1 MDIFVHIL
9 SSNFFNLK
17 KGAKNM
23 ANDFNISLLAG
34 LDINKSKE
42 QIDKDIN
49 AIKSN
54 IGKLEIEAK
63 ISPDTA
69 KNITSQ
75 LNNLQIGLKDITI
88 DKATLDGLVNQI
100 NSALKGIKI
109 GNINVNVGNQAQSVG
124 QKIGQQ
130 ISNSVTQTVSN
141 AVATSKRSFDELWS
155 AMRDSAPLKVEL
167 DENGFVDAA
176 KTLDKIK
183 QKYQEFGQVKITN
196 QKFDTGELKSFR
208 VNIEQTN
215 GELKE
220 TRNFLVEISDKEKSL
235 LFPDDIIKGAES
247 YVHHLDEAKN
257 LSNETGEALNAQK
270 KEMAEQTTYYKNKTK
285 SAKEELD
292 IERQILS
299 AGEKQTEELNKQAK
313 KRASRVSYNQGQI
326 DKKGLNNDDKQKD
339 FNNVVKISQEKY
351 NKAYTSQVDKSLD
364 SVSKLKSQW
373 EQQGI
378 YVDEFKAKVDNL
390 EATFK
395 NLQIGDVKGLKSAKQ
410 QIEELVT
417 EANRLKKIDKISFG
431 LDTDTYGAKVEQ
443 LVAKTNLWVTSNG
456 QARISTTNL
465 STALSNLQVAYETLN
480 KDSGNTEAN
489 QKALIEAE
497 KQLNA
502 EIKTVTSSITSM
514 NASLAK
520 TSQVDSLKQKIQS
533 FYDKNTATHGKW
545 GTELKRMLSDLNNEA
560 GVTKE
565 KFGAIGLE
573 LNGIENAA
581 RRAGKLGLSFFDT
594 IKQGVQSF
602 SYWTSATAIVMQG
615 ITAVRQGVST
625 VVSLD
630 TALVDLR
637 KTTSMTSDELKQF
650 YYDANDVAKQMG
662 VTTEEIINQ
671 ASAWSR
677 LGYSTAEAST
687 QMAKLSSQ
695 FKLISPGM
703 TSEEATNGLVS
714 VMKAYKMDVD
724 DVKDGIMSPINIVGN
739 NFALDNTNIVNMLQD
754 SVSAMA
760 EANNTLEETIA
771 LETAAFEITQDENV
785 GNGFKT
791 VALRLRGISEEGEE
805 VDGTLQNIK
814 SDLYDLTGVSIMQDA
829 NTYKST
835 YQILKEI
842 SVVWDNLSDKK
853 RAEALELMFG
863 KHRANIGAAVLS
875 NFSAAEKAMDDMANS
890 AGSAD
895 AELSVAM
902 DSIEYKLNHLSETG
916 TGIAQNLFNTE
927 DMKRVLDFVNLLADG
942 LDKITGFLGLFPT
955 AGAGLGAFLGIKDV
969 GISMLVAY

>member
-1 MDIFVHIL
+1 
-9 SSNFFNLK
+9 
-17 KGAKNM
+17 M

-565 KFGAIGLE
+565 NFGAIGLE

-594 IKQGVQSF
+594 IKQGMQSF

-791 VALRLRGISEEGEE
+791 
-805 VDGTLQNIK
+805 NINC
-814 SDLYDLTGVSIMQDA
+814 LYVQKCA
-829 NTYKST
+829 
-835 YQILKEI
+835 
-842 SVVWDNLSDKK
+842 
-853 RAEALELMFG
+853 
-863 KHRANIGAAVLS
+863 
-875 NFSAAEKAMDDMANS
+875 
-890 AGSAD
+890 
-895 AELSVAM
+895 
-902 DSIEYKLNHLSETG
+902 
-916 TGIAQNLFNTE
+916 
-927 DMKRVLDFVNLLADG
+927 
-942 LDKITGFLGLFPT
+942 
-955 AGAGLGAFLGIKDV
+955 
-969 GISMLVAY
+969 

>member
-1 MDIFVHIL
+1 
-9 SSNFFNLK
+9 
-17 KGAKNM
+17 M

-54 IGKLEIEAK
+54 ISKLEIEAK

-130 ISNSVTQTVSN
+130 ISNGVTQAVSN

-155 AMRDSAPLKVEL
+155 VMRDSAPLKVEL
-167 DENGFVDAA
+167 DKNGFVDAA

-220 TRNFLVEISDKEKSL
+220 TRNFLVEISDKKKSL
-235 LFPDDIIKGAES
+235 LFPDDIVKGAES

-285 SAKEELD
+285 AAKEELD

-326 DKKGLNNDDKQKD
+326 DKKGLNSDDKQKE

-351 NKAYTSQVDKSLD
+351 NKTYTSQVDKSLD

-390 EATFK
+390 ESTFK

-417 EANRLKKIDKISFG
+417 EVNRLKKIDKISFG

-480 KDSGNTEAN
+480 KDGGNTEAN

-594 IKQGVQSF
+594 IKQGIQSF

-615 ITAVRQGVST
+615 ITAVRQSVST

-842 SVVWDNLSDKK
+842 SDVWDNLTDKK

-895 AELSVAM
+895 AELSIAM
-902 DSIEYKLNHLSETG
+902 DSIEYKLNRLSETG

-955 AGAGLGAFLGIKDV
+955 VGAGLGAFLGIKDV

>member
-1 MDIFVHIL
+1 
-9 SSNFFNLK
+9 
-17 KGAKNM
+17 M

-791 VALRLRGISEEGEE
+791 
-805 VDGTLQNIK
+805 NINC
-814 SDLYDLTGVSIMQDA
+814 LYVQKCA
-829 NTYKST
+829 
-835 YQILKEI
+835 
-842 SVVWDNLSDKK
+842 
-853 RAEALELMFG
+853 
-863 KHRANIGAAVLS
+863 
-875 NFSAAEKAMDDMANS
+875 
-890 AGSAD
+890 
-895 AELSVAM
+895 
-902 DSIEYKLNHLSETG
+902 
-916 TGIAQNLFNTE
+916 
-927 DMKRVLDFVNLLADG
+927 
-942 LDKITGFLGLFPT
+942 
-955 AGAGLGAFLGIKDV
+955 
-969 GISMLVAY
+969 

>member
-1 MDIFVHIL
+1 MT
-9 SSNFFNLK
+9 
-17 KGAKNM
+17 
-23 ANDFNISLLAG
+23 NDFNISLLAG
-34 LDINKSKE
+34 LDISKSKG

-130 ISNSVTQTVSN
+130 ISNGVTRAVSN
-141 AVATSKRSFDELWS
+141 AVATSKKSFDELWNV
-155 AMRDSAPLKVEL
+155 MRDGKPLTAIL
-167 DENGFVDAA
+167 DKDGFVDAT
-176 KTLDKIK
+176 KTLDLVK

-220 TRNFLVEISDKEKSL
+220 TRNFLVEISDKKKSL
-235 LFPDDIIKGAES
+235 LFPDDIVKGAES

-313 KRASRVSYNQGQI
+313 KRASRISYNQGQI
-326 DKKGLNNDDKQKD
+326 DKKGLNSDDKQKD

-791 VALRLRGISEEGEE
+791 
-805 VDGTLQNIK
+805 NINC
-814 SDLYDLTGVSIMQDA
+814 LYVQKCA
-829 NTYKST
+829 
-835 YQILKEI
+835 
-842 SVVWDNLSDKK
+842 
-853 RAEALELMFG
+853 
-863 KHRANIGAAVLS
+863 
-875 NFSAAEKAMDDMANS
+875 
-890 AGSAD
+890 
-895 AELSVAM
+895 
-902 DSIEYKLNHLSETG
+902 
-916 TGIAQNLFNTE
+916 
-927 DMKRVLDFVNLLADG
+927 
-942 LDKITGFLGLFPT
+942 
-955 AGAGLGAFLGIKDV
+955 
-969 GISMLVAY
+969 

>member
-1 MDIFVHIL
+1 
-9 SSNFFNLK
+9 
-17 KGAKNM
+17 M

-34 LDINKSKE
+34 LDVNKSKE

-54 IGKLEIEAK
+54 ISKLEVEAK

-75 LNNLQIGLKDITI
+75 LNNLQVGLKGITI
-88 DKATLDGLVNQI
+88 DKATLDRLVNQI
-100 NSALKGIKI
+100 NSALKDIKI
-109 GNINVNVGNQAQSVG
+109 GNISVNVCNQAQNIG
-124 QKIGQQ
+124 RKIGQQ
-130 ISNSVTQTVSN
+130 VNNEVTQAVSN
-141 AVATSKRSFDELWS
+141 AVSGAKRSFNELNSVIESKLSFIKDTNGQTIPWKVDTS
-155 AMRDSAPLKVEL
+155 NVEALFNGIRDTFS
-167 DENGFVDAA
+167 
-176 KTLDKIK
+176 
-183 QKYQEFGQVKITN
+183 EFGQVKITN
-196 QKFDTGELKSFR
+196 QIFDENKLKSFR
-208 VNIEQTN
+208 VGITQTN
-215 GELKE
+215 GNIKD
-220 TRNFLVEISDKEKSL
+220 TRNFMVEVSKYGKMILTQNKQ
-235 LFPDDIIKGAES
+235 IKGS
-247 YVHHLDEAKN
+247 QTYV
-257 LSNETGEALNAQK
+257 
-270 KEMAEQTTYYKNKTK
+270 
-285 SAKEELD
+285 
-292 IERQILS
+292 
-299 AGEKQTEELNKQAK
+299 
-313 KRASRVSYNQGQI
+313 
-326 DKKGLNNDDKQKD
+326 
-339 FNNVVKISQEKY
+339 
-351 NKAYTSQVDKSLD
+351 KAYTSEIDKSLN

-378 YVDEFKAKVDNL
+378 YVDEFKTKIETL
-390 EATFK
+390 ETTFK
-395 NLQIGDVKGLKSAKQ
+395 NLQIGDVDGLNSAKQ
-410 QIEELVT
+410 QIGELVA
-417 EANRLKKIDKISFG
+417 EANRLKQIDKISFG
-431 LDTDTYGAKVEQ
+431 LDTDSYNSKVEQ
-443 LVAKTNLWVTSNG
+443 LVTKTEQWVDSNG
-456 QARISTTNL
+456 QARISTVNL
-465 STALSNLQVAYETLN
+465 SEALKNLQTAYETLN
-480 KDSGNTEAN
+480 QEGGNTESN

-497 KQLNA
+497 KQLNG

-520 TSQVDSLKQKIQS
+520 SSQVDALKQKIQK
-533 FYDKNTATHGKW
+533 FYDTNTATHGKW

-560 GVTKE
+560 GVTIE
-565 KFGAIGLE
+565 KFNSLGLE
-573 LNGIENAA
+573 LNGIENSA
-581 RRAGKLGLSFFDT
+581 RRAGKLGLSFIDT
-594 IKQGVQSF
+594 IKQGIKSF
-602 SYWTSATAIVMQG
+602 GYWTSATATVMKG
-615 ITAVRQGVST
+615 ITAIRQGVST
-625 VVSLD
+625 VTSLD

-650 YYDANDVAKQMG
+650 YYEANDVAKQMG

-703 TSEEATNGLVS
+703 TSDEATNGLVS
-714 VMKAYKMDVD
+714 VMKAYKMGVD

-842 SVVWDNLSDKK
+842 SDVWDDLSDKK
-853 RAEALELMFG
+853 QA
-863 KHRANIGAAVLS
+863 
-875 NFSAAEKAMDDMANS
+875 
-890 AGSAD
+890 
-895 AELSVAM
+895 
-902 DSIEYKLNHLSETG
+902 
-916 TGIAQNLFNTE
+916 
-927 DMKRVLDFVNLLADG
+927 
-942 LDKITGFLGLFPT
+942 KIFCLYVQKC
-955 AGAGLGAFLGIKDV
+955 A
-969 GISMLVAY
+969 

>member
-1 MDIFVHIL
+1 MT
-9 SSNFFNLK
+9 
-17 KGAKNM
+17 
-23 ANDFNISLLAG
+23 NDFNISLLAG
-34 LDINKSKE
+34 LDISKSKG

-130 ISNSVTQTVSN
+130 ISNSVTQAVSN

-313 KRASRVSYNQGQI
+313 KRASRISYNQGQI
-326 DKKGLNNDDKQKD
+326 DKKGLNSDDKQKD

-431 LDTDTYGAKVEQ
+431 LDTDTYGAKVKQ

-560 GVTKE
+560 GVTK
-565 KFGAIGLE
+565 KNFGAIGLE

-842 SVVWDNLSDKK
+842 SDVWDNLSDKK

-895 AELSVAM
+895 VELSVAM

-927 DMKRVLDFVNLLADG
+927 DMKRVLDFVNFLADG
-942 LDKITGFLGLFPT
+942 LDKITGFFGLFPT

>member
-1 MDIFVHIL
+1 
-9 SSNFFNLK
+9 
-17 KGAKNM
+17 M

-130 ISNSVTQTVSN
+130 ISNSVTQAVSN

-326 DKKGLNNDDKQKD
+326 DKKGLNSDDKQKEL
-339 FNNVVKISQEKY
+339 NNVVKISQEKY

-390 EATFK
+390 ESTFK

-480 KDSGNTEAN
+480 KDGGNTEAN
-489 QKALIEAE
+489 QKALIESE

-502 EIKTVTSSITSM
+502 EIKTVTSSIASM

-565 KFGAIGLE
+565 NFGAIGLE

-594 IKQGVQSF
+594 IKQGMQSF

-842 SVVWDNLSDKK
+842 SDVWDNLSDKK

-942 LDKITGFLGLFPT
+942 LDKITGFFGLFPT

>member
-1 MDIFVHIL
+1 
-9 SSNFFNLK
+9 
-17 KGAKNM
+17 M

-130 ISNSVTQTVSN
+130 ISNSVTQAVSN

-326 DKKGLNNDDKQKD
+326 DKKGLNSDDKQKEL
-339 FNNVVKISQEKY
+339 NNVVKISQEKY

-390 EATFK
+390 ESTFK

-480 KDSGNTEAN
+480 KDGGNTEAN
-489 QKALIEAE
+489 QKALIESE

-502 EIKTVTSSITSM
+502 EIKTVTSSIASM

-565 KFGAIGLE
+565 NFGAIGLE

-594 IKQGVQSF
+594 IKQGMQSF

-650 YYDANDVAKQMG
+650 YCDANDVAKQMG

-791 VALRLRGISEEGEE
+791 
-805 VDGTLQNIK
+805 NINC
-814 SDLYDLTGVSIMQDA
+814 LYVQKCA
-829 NTYKST
+829 
-835 YQILKEI
+835 
-842 SVVWDNLSDKK
+842 
-853 RAEALELMFG
+853 
-863 KHRANIGAAVLS
+863 
-875 NFSAAEKAMDDMANS
+875 
-890 AGSAD
+890 
-895 AELSVAM
+895 
-902 DSIEYKLNHLSETG
+902 
-916 TGIAQNLFNTE
+916 
-927 DMKRVLDFVNLLADG
+927 
-942 LDKITGFLGLFPT
+942 
-955 AGAGLGAFLGIKDV
+955 
-969 GISMLVAY
+969 

>member
-1 MDIFVHIL
+1 
-9 SSNFFNLK
+9 
-17 KGAKNM
+17 M

-130 ISNSVTQTVSN
+130 ISNSVTQAVSN

-326 DKKGLNNDDKQKD
+326 DKKGLNSDDKQKEL
-339 FNNVVKISQEKY
+339 NNVVKISQEKY

-390 EATFK
+390 ESTFK

-480 KDSGNTEAN
+480 KDGGNTEAN
-489 QKALIEAE
+489 QKALIESE

-502 EIKTVTSSITSM
+502 EIKTVTSSIASM

-565 KFGAIGLE
+565 NFGAIGLE

-594 IKQGVQSF
+594 IKQGMQSF

-791 VALRLRGISEEGEE
+791 
-805 VDGTLQNIK
+805 NINC
-814 SDLYDLTGVSIMQDA
+814 LYVQKCA
-829 NTYKST
+829 
-835 YQILKEI
+835 
-842 SVVWDNLSDKK
+842 
-853 RAEALELMFG
+853 
-863 KHRANIGAAVLS
+863 
-875 NFSAAEKAMDDMANS
+875 
-890 AGSAD
+890 
-895 AELSVAM
+895 
-902 DSIEYKLNHLSETG
+902 
-916 TGIAQNLFNTE
+916 
-927 DMKRVLDFVNLLADG
+927 
-942 LDKITGFLGLFPT
+942 
-955 AGAGLGAFLGIKDV
+955 
-969 GISMLVAY
+969 

>member
-1 MDIFVHIL
+1 MT
-9 SSNFFNLK
+9 
-17 KGAKNM
+17 
-23 ANDFNISLLAG
+23 NDFNISLLAG

-54 IGKLEIEAK
+54 IGKLEIESK
-63 ISPDTA
+63 ISPDAA

-109 GNINVNVGNQAQSVG
+109 GNINVNVGNQTQSVG

-130 ISNSVTQTVSN
+130 ISNGVTQAVSN
-141 AVATSKRSFDELWS
+141 AVATSKKSFDGLWNV
-155 AMRDSAPLKVEL
+155 MRDGKPLTAIL
-167 DENGFVDAA
+167 DKDGFVDAT
-176 KTLDKIK
+176 KTLDLVK

-220 TRNFLVEISDKEKSL
+220 TRNFLVEISDKKKSL
-235 LFPDDIIKGAES
+235 LFPDDIVKGAES

-257 LSNETGEALNAQK
+257 LSNETGDALNAQK
-270 KEMAEQTTYYKNKTK
+270 KAMAEQTAYYKSKTK

-326 DKKGLNNDDKQKD
+326 DKKGLNSDDKQKD

-373 EQQGI
+373 ERQGI

-480 KDSGNTEAN
+480 KDGGNTEAN

-520 TSQVDSLKQKIQS
+520 TSQVDSLKQTIQK
-533 FYDKNTATHGKW
+533 FYDINTATHNGW
-545 GTELKRMLSDLNNEA
+545 GGQIKKILAELNSEA
-560 GVTKE
+560 GVTP
-565 KFGAIGLE
+565 ARLE
-573 LNGIENAA
+573 QIKQEFYGIENAA

-594 IKQGVQSF
+594 IKQGMKSF

-615 ITAVRQGVST
+615 ITAVRRGVST
-625 VVSLD
+625 VTSLD

-842 SVVWDNLSDKK
+842 SDVWDNLSDKK

-955 AGAGLGAFLGIKDV
+955 VGAGLGAFLGIKDV

>member
-1 MDIFVHIL
+1 MT
-9 SSNFFNLK
+9 
-17 KGAKNM
+17 
-23 ANDFNISLLAG
+23 NDFNISLLAG
-34 LDINKSKE
+34 LDISKSKG

-130 ISNSVTQTVSN
+130 ISNGVTRAVSN
-141 AVATSKRSFDELWS
+141 AVATSKKSFDELWNV
-155 AMRDSAPLKVEL
+155 MRDGKPLTAIL
-167 DENGFVDAA
+167 DKDGFVDAT
-176 KTLDKIK
+176 KTLDLVK

-220 TRNFLVEISDKEKSL
+220 TRNFLVEISDKKKSL
-235 LFPDDIIKGAES
+235 LFPDDIVKGAES

-313 KRASRVSYNQGQI
+313 KRASRISYNQGQI
-326 DKKGLNNDDKQKD
+326 DKKGLNSDDKQKD

-533 FYDKNTATHGKW
+533 FYDKNTATHG
-545 GTELKRMLSDLNNEA
+545 LS
-560 GVTKE
+560 
-565 KFGAIGLE
+565 
-573 LNGIENAA
+573 
-581 RRAGKLGLSFFDT
+581 
-594 IKQGVQSF
+594 
-602 SYWTSATAIVMQG
+602 
-615 ITAVRQGVST
+615 
-625 VVSLD
+625 
-630 TALVDLR
+630 
-637 KTTSMTSDELKQF
+637 
-650 YYDANDVAKQMG
+650 
-662 VTTEEIINQ
+662 
-671 ASAWSR
+671 
-677 LGYSTAEAST
+677 
-687 QMAKLSSQ
+687 
-695 FKLISPGM
+695 LIH
-703 TSEEATNGLVS
+703 
-714 VMKAYKMDVD
+714 
-724 DVKDGIMSPINIVGN
+724 I
-739 NFALDNTNIVNMLQD
+739 
-754 SVSAMA
+754 
-760 EANNTLEETIA
+760 
-771 LETAAFEITQDENV
+771 
-785 GNGFKT
+785 
-791 VALRLRGISEEGEE
+791 
-805 VDGTLQNIK
+805 
-814 SDLYDLTGVSIMQDA
+814 
-829 NTYKST
+829 
-835 YQILKEI
+835 
-842 SVVWDNLSDKK
+842 
-853 RAEALELMFG
+853 
-863 KHRANIGAAVLS
+863 
-875 NFSAAEKAMDDMANS
+875 
-890 AGSAD
+890 
-895 AELSVAM
+895 
-902 DSIEYKLNHLSETG
+902 
-916 TGIAQNLFNTE
+916 
-927 DMKRVLDFVNLLADG
+927 
-942 LDKITGFLGLFPT
+942 
-955 AGAGLGAFLGIKDV
+955 
-969 GISMLVAY
+969 

>member
-1 MDIFVHIL
+1 M
-9 SSNFFNLK
+9 
-17 KGAKNM
+17 
-23 ANDFNISLLAG
+23 
-34 LDINKSKE
+34 
-42 QIDKDIN
+42 
-49 AIKSN
+49 
-54 IGKLEIEAK
+54 
-63 ISPDTA
+63 
-69 KNITSQ
+69 
-75 LNNLQIGLKDITI
+75 
-88 DKATLDGLVNQI
+88 
-100 NSALKGIKI
+100 
-109 GNINVNVGNQAQSVG
+109 
-124 QKIGQQ
+124 
-130 ISNSVTQTVSN
+130 
-141 AVATSKRSFDELWS
+141 
-155 AMRDSAPLKVEL
+155 
-167 DENGFVDAA
+167 
-176 KTLDKIK
+176 
-183 QKYQEFGQVKITN
+183 
-196 QKFDTGELKSFR
+196 
-208 VNIEQTN
+208 
-215 GELKE
+215 
-220 TRNFLVEISDKEKSL
+220 
-235 LFPDDIIKGAES
+235 
-247 YVHHLDEAKN
+247 
-257 LSNETGEALNAQK
+257 
-270 KEMAEQTTYYKNKTK
+270 
-285 SAKEELD
+285 
-292 IERQILS
+292 
-299 AGEKQTEELNKQAK
+299 
-313 KRASRVSYNQGQI
+313 
-326 DKKGLNNDDKQKD
+326 
-339 FNNVVKISQEKY
+339 
-351 NKAYTSQVDKSLD
+351 
-364 SVSKLKSQW
+364 
-373 EQQGI
+373 
-378 YVDEFKAKVDNL
+378 
-390 EATFK
+390 
-395 NLQIGDVKGLKSAKQ
+395 
-410 QIEELVT
+410 
-417 EANRLKKIDKISFG
+417 
-431 LDTDTYGAKVEQ
+431 
-443 LVAKTNLWVTSNG
+443 
-456 QARISTTNL
+456 
-465 STALSNLQVAYETLN
+465 STALTNLQVAYETLN
-480 KDSGNTEAN
+480 KDGGNTETN

-497 KQLNA
+497 KQLNT

-520 TSQVDSLKQKIQS
+520 TSQVDSLKQTIQK
-533 FYDKNTATHGKW
+533 FYDINTATHNGW
-545 GTELKRMLSDLNNEA
+545 GGQIKKILAELNSEA
-560 GVTKE
+560 GVTP
-565 KFGAIGLE
+565 ARLE
-573 LNGIENAA
+573 QIKQEFYGIENAA

-594 IKQGVQSF
+594 IKQGMKSF

-625 VVSLD
+625 VISLD
-630 TALVDLR
+630 TALVDLK

-703 TSEEATNGLVS
+703 TSDEATNGLVS
-714 VMKAYKMDVD
+714 VMKAYKMGVD
-724 DVKDGIMSPINIVGN
+724 EVKDGIMSPINIVGN

-842 SVVWDNLSDKK
+842 SDVWDNLSDKK

-916 TGIAQNLFNTE
+916 TGIAQSLFNTE

-969 GISMLVAY
+969 GISVLVAY

>member
-1 MDIFVHIL
+1 M
-9 SSNFFNLK
+9 
-17 KGAKNM
+17 
-23 ANDFNISLLAG
+23 
-34 LDINKSKE
+34 
-42 QIDKDIN
+42 
-49 AIKSN
+49 
-54 IGKLEIEAK
+54 
-63 ISPDTA
+63 
-69 KNITSQ
+69 
-75 LNNLQIGLKDITI
+75 
-88 DKATLDGLVNQI
+88 
-100 NSALKGIKI
+100 
-109 GNINVNVGNQAQSVG
+109 
-124 QKIGQQ
+124 
-130 ISNSVTQTVSN
+130 
-141 AVATSKRSFDELWS
+141 
-155 AMRDSAPLKVEL
+155 
-167 DENGFVDAA
+167 
-176 KTLDKIK
+176 
-183 QKYQEFGQVKITN
+183 
-196 QKFDTGELKSFR
+196 
-208 VNIEQTN
+208 
-215 GELKE
+215 
-220 TRNFLVEISDKEKSL
+220 
-235 LFPDDIIKGAES
+235 
-247 YVHHLDEAKN
+247 
-257 LSNETGEALNAQK
+257 
-270 KEMAEQTTYYKNKTK
+270 
-285 SAKEELD
+285 
-292 IERQILS
+292 
-299 AGEKQTEELNKQAK
+299 
-313 KRASRVSYNQGQI
+313 
-326 DKKGLNNDDKQKD
+326 
-339 FNNVVKISQEKY
+339 
-351 NKAYTSQVDKSLD
+351 
-364 SVSKLKSQW
+364 
-373 EQQGI
+373 
-378 YVDEFKAKVDNL
+378 
-390 EATFK
+390 
-395 NLQIGDVKGLKSAKQ
+395 
-410 QIEELVT
+410 
-417 EANRLKKIDKISFG
+417 
-431 LDTDTYGAKVEQ
+431 
-443 LVAKTNLWVTSNG
+443 
-456 QARISTTNL
+456 

-842 SVVWDNLSDKK
+842 SDVWDNLSDKK

-895 AELSVAM
+895 VELSVAM

-927 DMKRVLDFVNLLADG
+927 DMKRVLDFVNFLADG
-942 LDKITGFLGLFPT
+942 LDKITGFFGLFPT

>member
-1 MDIFVHIL
+1 
-9 SSNFFNLK
+9 
-17 KGAKNM
+17 M

-34 LDINKSKE
+34 LDISKSKE

-63 ISPDTA
+63 INPDTA

-130 ISNSVTQTVSN
+130 ISNSVTQVVSN

-257 LSNETGEALNAQK
+257 LSNETGESLNAQK

-326 DKKGLNNDDKQKD
+326 DKKGLNSDDKQKD

-480 KDSGNTEAN
+480 KDGGNTEAN

-565 KFGAIGLE
+565 NFGAIGLE

-581 RRAGKLGLSFFDT
+581 RRTGKLGLSFFDT
-594 IKQGVQSF
+594 IKQGIQSF

-703 TSEEATNGLVS
+703 TSDEATNGLVS
-714 VMKAYKMDVD
+714 VMKAYKMGVD

-842 SVVWDNLSDKK
+842 SDVWDNLTDKK

-927 DMKRVLDFVNLLADG
+927 DMKRVLDFVNFLADG

-955 AGAGLGAFLGIKDV
+955 VGAGLGAFLGIKDV

>member
-1 MDIFVHIL
+1 MT
-9 SSNFFNLK
+9 
-17 KGAKNM
+17 
-23 ANDFNISLLAG
+23 NDFNISLLAG
-34 LDINKSKE
+34 LDISKSKG

-54 IGKLEIEAK
+54 IDKLEIEAK

-130 ISNSVTQTVSN
+130 ISNGVTRAVSN
-141 AVATSKRSFDELWS
+141 AVATSKKSFDELWNV
-155 AMRDSAPLKVEL
+155 MRDGKPLTAIL
-167 DENGFVDAA
+167 DKDGFVDAT
-176 KTLDKIK
+176 KTLDLVK

-220 TRNFLVEISDKEKSL
+220 TRNFLVEISDKKKSL
-235 LFPDDIIKGAES
+235 LFPDDIVKGAES

-313 KRASRVSYNQGQI
+313 KRASRISYNQGQI
-326 DKKGLNNDDKQKD
+326 DKKGLNSDDKQKD

-594 IKQGVQSF
+594 IKQGMKSF

-842 SVVWDNLSDKK
+842 SDVWDNLTDKK

-890 AGSAD
+890 SGSAD

-955 AGAGLGAFLGIKDV
+955 VGAGLGAFLGIKDV

>member
-1 MDIFVHIL
+1 
-9 SSNFFNLK
+9 
-17 KGAKNM
+17 M

-34 LDINKSKE
+34 LDISKSKE

-63 ISPDTA
+63 INPDTA

-130 ISNSVTQTVSN
+130 ISNSVTQVVSN

-257 LSNETGEALNAQK
+257 LSNETGESLNAQK

-326 DKKGLNNDDKQKD
+326 DKKGLNSDDKQKD

-395 NLQIGDVKGLKSAKQ
+395 NLQIGDVKCLKSAKQ

-480 KDSGNTEAN
+480 KDGGNTEAN

-565 KFGAIGLE
+565 NFGAIGLE

-581 RRAGKLGLSFFDT
+581 RRTGKLGLSFFDT
-594 IKQGVQSF
+594 IKQGIQSF

-695 FKLISPGM
+695 FKLISPSM

-791 VALRLRGISEEGEE
+791 
-805 VDGTLQNIK
+805 NINC
-814 SDLYDLTGVSIMQDA
+814 LYVQKCA
-829 NTYKST
+829 
-835 YQILKEI
+835 
-842 SVVWDNLSDKK
+842 
-853 RAEALELMFG
+853 
-863 KHRANIGAAVLS
+863 
-875 NFSAAEKAMDDMANS
+875 
-890 AGSAD
+890 
-895 AELSVAM
+895 
-902 DSIEYKLNHLSETG
+902 
-916 TGIAQNLFNTE
+916 
-927 DMKRVLDFVNLLADG
+927 
-942 LDKITGFLGLFPT
+942 
-955 AGAGLGAFLGIKDV
+955 
-969 GISMLVAY
+969 

>member
-1 MDIFVHIL
+1 MT
-9 SSNFFNLK
+9 
-17 KGAKNM
+17 
-23 ANDFNISLLAG
+23 NDFNISLLAG
-34 LDINKSKE
+34 LDISKSKG

-54 IGKLEIEAK
+54 IDKLEIEAK

-130 ISNSVTQTVSN
+130 ISNGVTRAVSN
-141 AVATSKRSFDELWS
+141 AVATSKKSFGELWNV
-155 AMRDSAPLKVEL
+155 MRDGKPLTAIL
-167 DENGFVDAA
+167 DKDGFVDAT
-176 KTLDKIK
+176 KTLDLVK

-220 TRNFLVEISDKEKSL
+220 TRNFLVEISDKKKSL
-235 LFPDDIIKGAES
+235 LFPDDIVKGAES

-313 KRASRVSYNQGQI
+313 KRASRISYNQGQI
-326 DKKGLNNDDKQKD
+326 DKKGLNSDDKQKD

-594 IKQGVQSF
+594 IKQGMKSF

-842 SVVWDNLSDKK
+842 SDVWDNLTDKK

-890 AGSAD
+890 SGSAD

-955 AGAGLGAFLGIKDV
+955 VGAGLGAFLGIKDV

>member
-1 MDIFVHIL
+1 MT
-9 SSNFFNLK
+9 
-17 KGAKNM
+17 
-23 ANDFNISLLAG
+23 NDFNISLLAG
-34 LDINKSKE
+34 LDISKSKG

-54 IGKLEIEAK
+54 IDKLEIEAK

-130 ISNSVTQTVSN
+130 ISNGVTRAVSN
-141 AVATSKRSFDELWS
+141 AVATSKKSFDELWNV
-155 AMRDSAPLKVEL
+155 MRDGKPLTAIL
-167 DENGFVDAA
+167 DKDGFVDAT
-176 KTLDKIK
+176 KTLDLVK

-220 TRNFLVEISDKEKSL
+220 TRNFLVEISDKKKSL
-235 LFPDDIIKGAES
+235 LFPDDIVKGAES

-313 KRASRVSYNQGQI
+313 KRASRISYNQGQI
-326 DKKGLNNDDKQKD
+326 DKKGLNSDDKQKD

-842 SVVWDNLSDKK
+842 SDVWDNLSDKK

-927 DMKRVLDFVNLLADG
+927 DMKRVLDFVNFLADG
-942 LDKITGFLGLFPT
+942 LDKITGFFGLFPT

>member
-1 MDIFVHIL
+1 
-9 SSNFFNLK
+9 
-17 KGAKNM
+17 M

-34 LDINKSKE
+34 LDISKSKE

-88 DKATLDGLVNQI
+88 DKVTLDGLVNQI

-130 ISNSVTQTVSN
+130 ISNGVTQAVSN
-141 AVATSKRSFDELWS
+141 AVATSKKSFDELWNV
-155 AMRDSAPLKVEL
+155 MRDGKPLTAIL
-167 DENGFVDAA
+167 DKDGFVDAT
-176 KTLDKIK
+176 KTLDLVK

-220 TRNFLVEISDKEKSL
+220 TRNFLVEISDKKKSL
-235 LFPDDIIKGAES
+235 LFPDDIVKGAES

-257 LSNETGEALNAQK
+257 LSNETGDALNAQK
-270 KEMAEQTTYYKNKTK
+270 KAMAEQTTYYKNKTK

-395 NLQIGDVKGLKSAKQ
+395 NLQIGDVKGLRSAKQ

-417 EANRLKKIDKISFG
+417 EANRLKKIDNISFG

-465 STALSNLQVAYETLN
+465 STALTNLQLAYETLN
-480 KDSGNTEAN
+480 KDGGNTEAN

-520 TSQVDSLKQKIQS
+520 TSQVDSLKQTIQK
-533 FYDKNTATHGKW
+533 FYDINTATHNGW
-545 GTELKRMLSDLNNEA
+545 GGQIKKILAELNSEA
-560 GVTKE
+560 GVTP
-565 KFGAIGLE
+565 ARLE
-573 LNGIENAA
+573 QIKQEFYGIENAA

-594 IKQGVQSF
+594 IKQGMKSF

-842 SVVWDNLSDKK
+842 SDVWDNLTDKK

-890 AGSAD
+890 SGSAD

-955 AGAGLGAFLGIKDV
+955 VGAGLGAFLGIKDV

>member
-1 MDIFVHIL
+1 MT
-9 SSNFFNLK
+9 
-17 KGAKNM
+17 
-23 ANDFNISLLAG
+23 NDFNISLLAG
-34 LDINKSKE
+34 LDISKSKG

-54 IGKLEIEAK
+54 IDKLEIEAK

-130 ISNSVTQTVSN
+130 ISNGVTRAVSN
-141 AVATSKRSFDELWS
+141 AVATSKKSFDELWNV
-155 AMRDSAPLKVEL
+155 MRDGKPLTAIL
-167 DENGFVDAA
+167 DKDGFVDAT
-176 KTLDKIK
+176 KTLDLVK

-220 TRNFLVEISDKEKSL
+220 TRNFLVEISDKKKSL
-235 LFPDDIIKGAES
+235 LFPNDIVKGAES

-313 KRASRVSYNQGQI
+313 KRASRISYNQGQI
-326 DKKGLNNDDKQKD
+326 DKKGLNSDDKQKD

-791 VALRLRGISEEGEE
+791 
-805 VDGTLQNIK
+805 NINC
-814 SDLYDLTGVSIMQDA
+814 LYVQKCA
-829 NTYKST
+829 
-835 YQILKEI
+835 
-842 SVVWDNLSDKK
+842 
-853 RAEALELMFG
+853 
-863 KHRANIGAAVLS
+863 
-875 NFSAAEKAMDDMANS
+875 
-890 AGSAD
+890 
-895 AELSVAM
+895 
-902 DSIEYKLNHLSETG
+902 
-916 TGIAQNLFNTE
+916 
-927 DMKRVLDFVNLLADG
+927 
-942 LDKITGFLGLFPT
+942 
-955 AGAGLGAFLGIKDV
+955 
-969 GISMLVAY
+969 

>member
-1 MDIFVHIL
+1 MT
-9 SSNFFNLK
+9 
-17 KGAKNM
+17 
-23 ANDFNISLLAG
+23 NDFNISLLAG
-34 LDINKSKE
+34 LDISKSKG

-130 ISNSVTQTVSN
+130 ISNSVTQAVSN

-220 TRNFLVEISDKEKSL
+220 PRNFLVEISDKEKSL

-313 KRASRVSYNQGQI
+313 KRASRISYNQGQI
-326 DKKGLNNDDKQKD
+326 DKKGLNSDDKQKD

-842 SVVWDNLSDKK
+842 SDVWDNLSDKK

-895 AELSVAM
+895 VELSVAM

-927 DMKRVLDFVNLLADG
+927 DMKRVLDFVNFLADG
-942 LDKITGFLGLFPT
+942 LDKITGFFGLFPT

>member
-235 LFPDDIIKGAES
+235 LFPDDIVKGAES

-313 KRASRVSYNQGQI
+313 KRASRISYNQGQI
-326 DKKGLNNDDKQKD
+326 DKKGLNSDDKQKD

-791 VALRLRGISEEGEE
+791 
-805 VDGTLQNIK
+805 NINC
-814 SDLYDLTGVSIMQDA
+814 LYVQKCA
-829 NTYKST
+829 
-835 YQILKEI
+835 
-842 SVVWDNLSDKK
+842 
-853 RAEALELMFG
+853 
-863 KHRANIGAAVLS
+863 
-875 NFSAAEKAMDDMANS
+875 
-890 AGSAD
+890 
-895 AELSVAM
+895 
-902 DSIEYKLNHLSETG
+902 
-916 TGIAQNLFNTE
+916 
-927 DMKRVLDFVNLLADG
+927 
-942 LDKITGFLGLFPT
+942 
-955 AGAGLGAFLGIKDV
+955 
-969 GISMLVAY
+969 

>member
-1 MDIFVHIL
+1 
-9 SSNFFNLK
+9 
-17 KGAKNM
+17 M

-34 LDINKSKE
+34 LDISKSKE

-109 GNINVNVGNQAQSVG
+109 GNINVNVGNQTQSVG

-130 ISNSVTQTVSN
+130 ISNGVTQAVSN
-141 AVATSKRSFDELWS
+141 AVATSKKSFDGLWNV
-155 AMRDSAPLKVEL
+155 MRDGKPLTAIL
-167 DENGFVDAA
+167 DKDGFVDAT
-176 KTLDKIK
+176 KTLDLVK

-220 TRNFLVEISDKEKSL
+220 THNFLVEISDKKKSL
-235 LFPDDIIKGAES
+235 LFPDDIVKGAES

-257 LSNETGEALNAQK
+257 LSNETGDALNAQK
-270 KEMAEQTTYYKNKTK
+270 KAMAEQTAYYKSKTK

-326 DKKGLNNDDKQKD
+326 DKKGLNSDDKQKD

-373 EQQGI
+373 ERQGI

-480 KDSGNTEAN
+480 KDGGNTEAN

-520 TSQVDSLKQKIQS
+520 TSQVDSLKQTIQK
-533 FYDKNTATHGKW
+533 FYDINTATHNGW
-545 GTELKRMLSDLNNEA
+545 GGQIKKILAELNSEA
-560 GVTKE
+560 GVTP
-565 KFGAIGLE
+565 ARLE
-573 LNGIENAA
+573 QIKQEFYGIENAA

-594 IKQGVQSF
+594 IKQGMKSF

-615 ITAVRQGVST
+615 ITAVRRGVST
-625 VVSLD
+625 VTSLD

-791 VALRLRGISEEGEE
+791 
-805 VDGTLQNIK
+805 NINC
-814 SDLYDLTGVSIMQDA
+814 LYVQKCA
-829 NTYKST
+829 
-835 YQILKEI
+835 
-842 SVVWDNLSDKK
+842 
-853 RAEALELMFG
+853 
-863 KHRANIGAAVLS
+863 
-875 NFSAAEKAMDDMANS
+875 
-890 AGSAD
+890 
-895 AELSVAM
+895 
-902 DSIEYKLNHLSETG
+902 
-916 TGIAQNLFNTE
+916 
-927 DMKRVLDFVNLLADG
+927 
-942 LDKITGFLGLFPT
+942 
-955 AGAGLGAFLGIKDV
+955 
-969 GISMLVAY
+969 

>member
-1 MDIFVHIL
+1 
-9 SSNFFNLK
+9 
-17 KGAKNM
+17 M

-34 LDINKSKE
+34 LDISKSKE

-109 GNINVNVGNQAQSVG
+109 GNINVNVGNQTQSVG

-130 ISNSVTQTVSN
+130 ISNGVTQAVSN
-141 AVATSKRSFDELWS
+141 AVATSKKSFDGLWNV
-155 AMRDSAPLKVEL
+155 MRDGKPLTAIL
-167 DENGFVDAA
+167 DKDGFVDAT
-176 KTLDKIK
+176 KTLDLVK

-220 TRNFLVEISDKEKSL
+220 TRNFLVEISDKKKSL
-235 LFPDDIIKGAES
+235 LFPDDIVKGAES

-257 LSNETGEALNAQK
+257 LSNETGDALNAQK
-270 KEMAEQTTYYKNKTK
+270 KAMAEQTAYYKSKTK

-326 DKKGLNNDDKQKD
+326 DKKGLNSDDKQKD

-373 EQQGI
+373 ERQGI

-480 KDSGNTEAN
+480 KDGGNTEAN

-520 TSQVDSLKQKIQS
+520 TSQVDSLKQTIQK
-533 FYDKNTATHGKW
+533 FYDINTATHNGW
-545 GTELKRMLSDLNNEA
+545 GGQIKKILAELNSEA
-560 GVTKE
+560 GVTP
-565 KFGAIGLE
+565 ARLE
-573 LNGIENAA
+573 QIKQEFYGIENAA

-594 IKQGVQSF
+594 IKQGMKSF

-615 ITAVRQGVST
+615 ITAVRRGVST
-625 VVSLD
+625 VTSLD

-842 SVVWDNLSDKK
+842 SDVWDNLSDKK

-955 AGAGLGAFLGIKDV
+955 VGAGLGAFLGIKDV

>member
-1 MDIFVHIL
+1 
-9 SSNFFNLK
+9 
-17 KGAKNM
+17 
-23 ANDFNISLLAG
+23 
-34 LDINKSKE
+34 
-42 QIDKDIN
+42 
-49 AIKSN
+49 
-54 IGKLEIEAK
+54 
-63 ISPDTA
+63 
-69 KNITSQ
+69 
-75 LNNLQIGLKDITI
+75 
-88 DKATLDGLVNQI
+88 
-100 NSALKGIKI
+100 
-109 GNINVNVGNQAQSVG
+109 
-124 QKIGQQ
+124 
-130 ISNSVTQTVSN
+130 
-141 AVATSKRSFDELWS
+141 
-155 AMRDSAPLKVEL
+155 
-167 DENGFVDAA
+167 
-176 KTLDKIK
+176 
-183 QKYQEFGQVKITN
+183 
-196 QKFDTGELKSFR
+196 
-208 VNIEQTN
+208 
-215 GELKE
+215 
-220 TRNFLVEISDKEKSL
+220 
-235 LFPDDIIKGAES
+235 
-247 YVHHLDEAKN
+247 
-257 LSNETGEALNAQK
+257 
-270 KEMAEQTTYYKNKTK
+270 MAEQTAYYKSKTK

-326 DKKGLNNDDKQKD
+326 DKKGLNSDDKQKD

-373 EQQGI
+373 ERQGI

-480 KDSGNTEAN
+480 KDGGNTEAN

-520 TSQVDSLKQKIQS
+520 TSQVDSLKQTIQK
-533 FYDKNTATHGKW
+533 FYDINTATHNGW
-545 GTELKRMLSDLNNEA
+545 GGQIKKILAELNSEA
-560 GVTKE
+560 GVTP
-565 KFGAIGLE
+565 ARLE
-573 LNGIENAA
+573 QIKQEFYGIENAA

-594 IKQGVQSF
+594 IKQGMKSF

-615 ITAVRQGVST
+615 ITAVRRGVST
-625 VVSLD
+625 VTSLD

-842 SVVWDNLSDKK
+842 SDVWDNLSDKK

-955 AGAGLGAFLGIKDV
+955 VGAGLGAFLGIKDV

>member
-1 MDIFVHIL
+1 MT
-9 SSNFFNLK
+9 
-17 KGAKNM
+17 
-23 ANDFNISLLAG
+23 NDFNISLLAG
-34 LDINKSKE
+34 LDISKSKG

-54 IGKLEIEAK
+54 IDKLEIEAK

-130 ISNSVTQTVSN
+130 ISNGVTRAVSN
-141 AVATSKRSFDELWS
+141 AVATSKKSFDELWNV
-155 AMRDSAPLKVEL
+155 MRDGKPLTAIL
-167 DENGFVDAA
+167 DKDGFVDAT
-176 KTLDKIK
+176 KTLDLVK

-220 TRNFLVEISDKEKSL
+220 TRNFLVEISDKKKSL
-235 LFPDDIIKGAES
+235 LFPDDIVKGAES

-313 KRASRVSYNQGQI
+313 KRASRISYNQGQI
-326 DKKGLNNDDKQKD
+326 DKKGLNSDDKQKD

-842 SVVWDNLSDKK
+842 SDVWDNLSDKK

>member
-1 MDIFVHIL
+1 MT
-9 SSNFFNLK
+9 
-17 KGAKNM
+17 
-23 ANDFNISLLAG
+23 NDFNISLLAG
-34 LDINKSKE
+34 LDISKSKE

-54 IGKLEIEAK
+54 IDKLEIEAK

-130 ISNSVTQTVSN
+130 ISNSVTQAVSN

-257 LSNETGEALNAQK
+257 LSNETGEALNTQK
-270 KEMAEQTTYYKNKTK
+270 KEMAEQTTYYKNKIK

-326 DKKGLNNDDKQKD
+326 DKKGLNSDDKQKD

-351 NKAYTSQVDKSLD
+351 NKAYTSQVDKFLD
-364 SVSKLKSQW
+364 SVSKLRSQW

-480 KDSGNTEAN
+480 KDGGNTEAN

-565 KFGAIGLE
+565 NFGAIGLE

-581 RRAGKLGLSFFDT
+581 RRTGKLGLSFFDT
-594 IKQGVQSF
+594 IKQGIQSF

-724 DVKDGIMSPINIVGN
+724 DVKDDIMSPINIVGN

-791 VALRLRGISEEGEE
+791 
-805 VDGTLQNIK
+805 NINC
-814 SDLYDLTGVSIMQDA
+814 LYVQKCA
-829 NTYKST
+829 
-835 YQILKEI
+835 
-842 SVVWDNLSDKK
+842 
-853 RAEALELMFG
+853 
-863 KHRANIGAAVLS
+863 
-875 NFSAAEKAMDDMANS
+875 
-890 AGSAD
+890 
-895 AELSVAM
+895 
-902 DSIEYKLNHLSETG
+902 
-916 TGIAQNLFNTE
+916 
-927 DMKRVLDFVNLLADG
+927 
-942 LDKITGFLGLFPT
+942 
-955 AGAGLGAFLGIKDV
+955 
-969 GISMLVAY
+969 

>member
-1 MDIFVHIL
+1 
-9 SSNFFNLK
+9 
-17 KGAKNM
+17 M

-34 LDINKSKE
+34 LDISKSKE

-49 AIKSN
+49 TIKSN

-63 ISPDTA
+63 ISSDLA
-69 KNITSQ
+69 NSLREQ
-75 LNNLQIGLKDITI
+75 LNKLQIELKDITI

-130 ISNSVTQTVSN
+130 ISNGVTQAVSN
-141 AVATSKRSFDELWS
+141 AVATSKKSFDELWNV
-155 AMRDSAPLKVEL
+155 MRDGKPLTAIL
-167 DENGFVDAA
+167 DKDGFVDAT
-176 KTLDKIK
+176 KTLDLVK

-220 TRNFLVEISDKEKSL
+220 TRNFLVEISDKKKSL
-235 LFPDDIIKGAES
+235 LFPDDIVKGAES

-257 LSNETGEALNAQK
+257 LSNETGDALNAQK
-270 KEMAEQTTYYKNKTK
+270 KAMAEQTTYYKNKTK

-326 DKKGLNNDDKQKD
+326 DKKGLNSDDKQKD

-373 EQQGI
+373 ERQGI

-480 KDSGNTEAN
+480 KDGGNTEAN

-520 TSQVDSLKQKIQS
+520 TSQVDSLKQTIQK
-533 FYDKNTATHGKW
+533 FYDINTATHNGW
-545 GTELKRMLSDLNNEA
+545 GGQIKKILAELNSEA
-560 GVTKE
+560 GVTP
-565 KFGAIGLE
+565 ARLE
-573 LNGIENAA
+573 QIKQEFYGIENAA

-594 IKQGVQSF
+594 IKQGMQSF

-630 TALVDLR
+630 TALVDLK

-791 VALRLRGISEEGEE
+791 
-805 VDGTLQNIK
+805 NINC
-814 SDLYDLTGVSIMQDA
+814 LYVQKCA
-829 NTYKST
+829 
-835 YQILKEI
+835 
-842 SVVWDNLSDKK
+842 
-853 RAEALELMFG
+853 
-863 KHRANIGAAVLS
+863 
-875 NFSAAEKAMDDMANS
+875 
-890 AGSAD
+890 
-895 AELSVAM
+895 
-902 DSIEYKLNHLSETG
+902 
-916 TGIAQNLFNTE
+916 
-927 DMKRVLDFVNLLADG
+927 
-942 LDKITGFLGLFPT
+942 
-955 AGAGLGAFLGIKDV
+955 
-969 GISMLVAY
+969 

>member
-1 MDIFVHIL
+1 
-9 SSNFFNLK
+9 
-17 KGAKNM
+17 M

-130 ISNSVTQTVSN
+130 ISNSVTQAVSN

-326 DKKGLNNDDKQKD
+326 DKKGLNSDDKQKEL
-339 FNNVVKISQEKY
+339 NNVVKISQEKY

-390 EATFK
+390 ESTFK

-480 KDSGNTEAN
+480 KDGGNTEAN
-489 QKALIEAE
+489 QKALIESE

-502 EIKTVTSSITSM
+502 EIKTVTSSIASM

-565 KFGAIGLE
+565 NFGAIGLE

-594 IKQGVQSF
+594 IKQGMQSF

-842 SVVWDNLSDKK
+842 SDVWDNLSDKK

-916 TGIAQNLFNTE
+916 TGIAQNLFNIE

>member
-1 MDIFVHIL
+1 MT
-9 SSNFFNLK
+9 
-17 KGAKNM
+17 
-23 ANDFNISLLAG
+23 NDFNISLLAG
-34 LDINKSKE
+34 LDISKSKG

-54 IGKLEIEAK
+54 IDKLEIEAK

-130 ISNSVTQTVSN
+130 ISNGVTRAVSN
-141 AVATSKRSFDELWS
+141 AVATSKKSFDELWNV
-155 AMRDSAPLKVEL
+155 MRDGKPLTAIL
-167 DENGFVDAA
+167 DKDGFVDAT
-176 KTLDKIK
+176 KTLDLVK

-220 TRNFLVEISDKEKSL
+220 TRNFLVEISDKKKSL
-235 LFPDDIIKGAES
+235 LFPDDIVKGAES

-313 KRASRVSYNQGQI
+313 KRASRISYNQGQI
-326 DKKGLNNDDKQKD
+326 DKKGLNSDDKQKD

-842 SVVWDNLSDKK
+842 SDVWDNLSDKK

-955 AGAGLGAFLGIKDV
+955 VGAGLGAFLGIKDV

>member
-1 MDIFVHIL
+1 MT
-9 SSNFFNLK
+9 
-17 KGAKNM
+17 
-23 ANDFNISLLAG
+23 NDFNISLLAG
-34 LDINKSKE
+34 LDISKSKG

-54 IGKLEIEAK
+54 IDKLEIEAK

-130 ISNSVTQTVSN
+130 ISNGVTRAVSN
-141 AVATSKRSFDELWS
+141 AVATSKKSFDELWNV
-155 AMRDSAPLKVEL
+155 MRDGKPLTAIL
-167 DENGFVDAA
+167 DKDGFVDAT
-176 KTLDKIK
+176 KTLDLVK

-220 TRNFLVEISDKEKSL
+220 TRNFLVEISDKKKSL
-235 LFPDDIIKGAES
+235 LFPDDIVKGAES

-313 KRASRVSYNQGQI
+313 KRASRISYNQGQI
-326 DKKGLNNDDKQKD
+326 DKKGLNSDDKQKD

-650 YYDANDVAKQMG
+650 YYDANAVAKQMG

-842 SVVWDNLSDKK
+842 SDVWDNLSDKK

-895 AELSVAM
+895 VELSVAM

-927 DMKRVLDFVNLLADG
+927 DMKRVLDFVNFLADG
-942 LDKITGFLGLFPT
+942 LDKITGFFGLFPT

>member
-1 MDIFVHIL
+1 
-9 SSNFFNLK
+9 
-17 KGAKNM
+17 M

-235 LFPDDIIKGAES
+235 LFPDDIVKGAES

-313 KRASRVSYNQGQI
+313 KRASRISYNQGQI
-326 DKKGLNNDDKQKD
+326 DKKGLNSDDKQKD

-594 IKQGVQSF
+594 IKQGMQSF

-791 VALRLRGISEEGEE
+791 
-805 VDGTLQNIK
+805 NINC
-814 SDLYDLTGVSIMQDA
+814 LYVQKCA
-829 NTYKST
+829 
-835 YQILKEI
+835 
-842 SVVWDNLSDKK
+842 
-853 RAEALELMFG
+853 
-863 KHRANIGAAVLS
+863 
-875 NFSAAEKAMDDMANS
+875 
-890 AGSAD
+890 
-895 AELSVAM
+895 
-902 DSIEYKLNHLSETG
+902 
-916 TGIAQNLFNTE
+916 
-927 DMKRVLDFVNLLADG
+927 
-942 LDKITGFLGLFPT
+942 
-955 AGAGLGAFLGIKDV
+955 
-969 GISMLVAY
+969 

>member
-1 MDIFVHIL
+1 
-9 SSNFFNLK
+9 
-17 KGAKNM
+17 M

-34 LDINKSKE
+34 LDISKSKE

-49 AIKSN
+49 TIKSN

-75 LNNLQIGLKDITI
+75 LNNLQVGLKDITI

-100 NSALKGIKI
+100 NSALKDIKI
-109 GNINVNVGNQAQSVG
+109 GNIGVNVGNQAQNIG
-124 QKIGQQ
+124 RKIGQQ
-130 ISNSVTQTVSN
+130 VNNEVTQAVSN
-141 AVATSKRSFDELWS
+141 AVATSKKSFNELWS
-155 AMRDSAPLKVEL
+155 AMRDSKPLTAIL
-167 DENGFVDAA
+167 DKDGFVDAA
-176 KTLDKIK
+176 KTLDLVK

-220 TRNFLVEISDKEKSL
+220 TRNFLVEISDKKKSL

-326 DKKGLNNDDKQKD
+326 DKKGLNSDDKQKE

-378 YVDEFKAKVDNL
+378 YVDVFKAKVDNL

-456 QARISTTNL
+456 QARISTTSL
-465 STALSNLQVAYETLN
+465 STALTNLQVAYETLN
-480 KDSGNTEAN
+480 KDGGNTEAN

-565 KFGAIGLE
+565 NFGAIGLE
-573 LNGIENAA
+573 LNGIENSA

-594 IKQGVQSF
+594 IKQGMKSF
-602 SYWTSATAIVMQG
+602 SYWTSATAIVMRG
-615 ITAVRQGVST
+615 ITAVRRGVST
-625 VVSLD
+625 VTSLD

-703 TSEEATNGLVS
+703 TSDEATNGLVS
-714 VMKAYKMDVD
+714 VMKAYKMGVD

-739 NFALDNTNIVNMLQD
+739 NFALNNTNIVNMLQD

-791 VALRLRGISEEGEE
+791 
-805 VDGTLQNIK
+805 NINC
-814 SDLYDLTGVSIMQDA
+814 LYVQKCA
-829 NTYKST
+829 
-835 YQILKEI
+835 
-842 SVVWDNLSDKK
+842 
-853 RAEALELMFG
+853 
-863 KHRANIGAAVLS
+863 
-875 NFSAAEKAMDDMANS
+875 
-890 AGSAD
+890 
-895 AELSVAM
+895 
-902 DSIEYKLNHLSETG
+902 
-916 TGIAQNLFNTE
+916 
-927 DMKRVLDFVNLLADG
+927 
-942 LDKITGFLGLFPT
+942 
-955 AGAGLGAFLGIKDV
+955 
-969 GISMLVAY
+969 

>member
-1 MDIFVHIL
+1 
-9 SSNFFNLK
+9 
-17 KGAKNM
+17 M

-34 LDINKSKE
+34 LDISKSKE

-565 KFGAIGLE
+565 NFGAIGLE

-594 IKQGVQSF
+594 IKQGMQSF

-791 VALRLRGISEEGEE
+791 
-805 VDGTLQNIK
+805 NINC
-814 SDLYDLTGVSIMQDA
+814 LYVQKCA
-829 NTYKST
+829 
-835 YQILKEI
+835 
-842 SVVWDNLSDKK
+842 
-853 RAEALELMFG
+853 
-863 KHRANIGAAVLS
+863 
-875 NFSAAEKAMDDMANS
+875 
-890 AGSAD
+890 
-895 AELSVAM
+895 
-902 DSIEYKLNHLSETG
+902 
-916 TGIAQNLFNTE
+916 
-927 DMKRVLDFVNLLADG
+927 
-942 LDKITGFLGLFPT
+942 
-955 AGAGLGAFLGIKDV
+955 
-969 GISMLVAY
+969 

>member
-1 MDIFVHIL
+1 
-9 SSNFFNLK
+9 
-17 KGAKNM
+17 M

-34 LDINKSKE
+34 LDISKSKE

-109 GNINVNVGNQAQSVG
+109 GNINVNVGNQTQSVG

-130 ISNSVTQTVSN
+130 ISNGVTQAVSN
-141 AVATSKRSFDELWS
+141 AVATSKKSFDGLWNV
-155 AMRDSAPLKVEL
+155 MRDGKPLTAIL
-167 DENGFVDAA
+167 DKDGFVDAT
-176 KTLDKIK
+176 KTLDLVK

-220 TRNFLVEISDKEKSL
+220 TRNFLVEISDKKKTL
-235 LFPDDIIKGAES
+235 LFPDDIVKGAES

-257 LSNETGEALNAQK
+257 LSNETGDALNAQK
-270 KEMAEQTTYYKNKTK
+270 KAMAEQTAYYKSKTK

-326 DKKGLNNDDKQKD
+326 DKKGLNSDDKQKD

-373 EQQGI
+373 ERQGI

-480 KDSGNTEAN
+480 KDGGNTEAN

-520 TSQVDSLKQKIQS
+520 TSQVDSLKQTIQK
-533 FYDKNTATHGKW
+533 FYDINTATHNGW
-545 GTELKRMLSDLNNEA
+545 GGQIKKILAELNSEA
-560 GVTKE
+560 GVTP
-565 KFGAIGLE
+565 ARLE
-573 LNGIENAA
+573 QIKQEFYGIENAA

-594 IKQGVQSF
+594 IKQGMKSF

-615 ITAVRQGVST
+615 ITAVRRGVST
-625 VVSLD
+625 VTSLD

-842 SVVWDNLSDKK
+842 SDVWDNLSDKK

-955 AGAGLGAFLGIKDV
+955 VGAGLGAFLGIKDV

>member
-1 MDIFVHIL
+1 MT
-9 SSNFFNLK
+9 
-17 KGAKNM
+17 
-23 ANDFNISLLAG
+23 NDFNISLLAG
-34 LDINKSKE
+34 LDISKSKG

-54 IGKLEIEAK
+54 IDKLEIEAK

-130 ISNSVTQTVSN
+130 ISNGVTRAVSN
-141 AVATSKRSFDELWS
+141 AVATSKKSFDELWNV
-155 AMRDSAPLKVEL
+155 MRDGKPLTAIL
-167 DENGFVDAA
+167 DKDGFVDAT
-176 KTLDKIK
+176 KTLDLVK

-220 TRNFLVEISDKEKSL
+220 TRNFLVEISDKKKSL
-235 LFPDDIIKGAES
+235 LFPDDIVKGAES

-313 KRASRVSYNQGQI
+313 KRASRISYNQGQI
-326 DKKGLNNDDKQKD
+326 DKKGLNSDDKQKD

-842 SVVWDNLSDKK
+842 SDVWDNLSDKK

-902 DSIEYKLNHLSETG
+902 DSIEYKLNRLSETG

-955 AGAGLGAFLGIKDV
+955 VGAGLGAFLGIKDV